1 MESGL
6 KQRIIGALVL
16 VVAAVIFL
24 PMLLSGQDETVE
36 VQVDVPPAPV
46 MDDRDIAP
54 AVPPTL
60 PDPAPVAEIPGAPVE
75 PTAPEMEQE
84 IALIE
89 PPPAV
94 VTPDPVEAPSEPAP
108 PATATEGGW
117 VVQQASFSS
126 QSNAEAFRQTL
137 AGQGYN
143 AYVRAA
149 EVGGKQMHRVYV
161 GPLSSNEAATRVRD
175 ELQRHHDNKGSV
187 VAYNEATRAP

>member
-24 PMLLSGQDETVE
+24 PMLLSGQDETVQVE
-36 VQVDVPPAPV
+36 VDVPPAPV
-46 MDDRDIAP
+46 MDDTDIAP
-54 AVPPTL
+54 PTPPTL
-60 PDPAPVAEIPGAPVE
+60 PEPAPVPEIPGAPEGQPVAE
-75 PTAPEMEQE
+75 PEQE

-89 PPPAV
+89 PPPSA
-94 VTPDPVEAPSEPAP
+94 VTPPVEPSTDPAP
-108 PATATEGGW
+108 VAASEGDW

-126 QSNAEAFRQTL
+126 QSNAESFRQTL

-149 EVGGKQMHRVYV
+149 EVAGKQMHRVFV
-161 GPLSSNEAATRVRD
+161 GPLSTREAAAQVRD

-187 VAYNEATRAP
+187 VAHNEATRAP

>member
-24 PMLLSGQDETVE
+24 PMLLSGQDETVQ
-36 VQVDVPPAPV
+36 VQVDVPPAPL
-46 MDDRDIAP
+46 MDDSDIAP

-60 PDPAPVAEIPGAPVE
+60 PEPAPVPEIPA
-75 PTAPEMEQE
+75 APEGQPVAEPEQE

-89 PPPAV
+89 LPTVTPPPV
-94 VTPDPVEAPSEPAP
+94 ETPAAPAP
-108 PATATEGGW
+108 PPVAASGGDW
-117 VVQQASFSS
+117 VVQQASFGS
-126 QSNAEAFRQTL
+126 QSNAESFRQTL

-149 EVGGKQMHRVYV
+149 EVGGKQMYRVFV
-161 GPLSSNEAATRVRD
+161 GPLSSKEAAGRVRD

>member
-16 VVAAVIFL
+16 VAAAVIFL
-24 PMLLSGQDETVE
+24 PMLLSGQDETVQ

-46 MDDRDIAP
+46 MDDSDITP
-54 AVPPTL
+54 AAPPTL
-60 PDPAPVAEIPGAPVE
+60 PEPAPVPEIPGAPEGQPVAE
-75 PTAPEMEQE
+75 PEQE

-89 PPPAV
+89 PPPST
-94 VTPDPVEAPSEPAP
+94 VTPRVEPPTDPAP
-108 PATATEGGW
+108 PPVAISEGGW

-126 QSNAEAFRQTL
+126 QSSAESFRQTL

-149 EVGGKQMHRVYV
+149 EVGGKQMHRVFV
-161 GPLSSNEAATRVRD
+161 GPLNSKEAAGRVRD
-175 ELQRHHDNKGSV
+175 ELQRRHKDKGSV
-187 VAYNEATRAP
+187 LAYGEATRAP